1 MKLTPPAGRCLAAG
15 IALACSAI
23 LLPAAALASPAAPGT
38 PAHPTTAVQPLASSA
53 RRVATHPQ
61 RRQLAMTTL
70 TGSFQVVLTAT
81 RSPGTAPAPLATV
94 TAAVYRY
101 TSRGWRLIATRRIGN
116 ASGWFWY
123 SAGVCSF
130 TVTPL
135 VPATGLPR
143 ASNTITVSL
152 LITPAIGCSG
162 PYTTRW

>member
-1 MKLTPPAGRCLAAG
+1 MKLTPRAGRRLAAG

-23 LLPAAALASPAAPGT
+23 LVPAAALASPAVPGT
-38 PAHPTTAVQPLASSA
+38 PGHPAAAVQPLASSA
-53 RRVATHPQ
+53 RGAPAHPQ

-94 TAAVYRY
+94 TAAVYRF
-101 TSRGWRLIATRRIGN
+101 TSRGWRLIATRRIGK

-135 VPATGLPR
+135 VPATGPPR
-143 ASNTITVSL
+143 TSNTITVSL
-152 LITPAIGCSG
+152 LITPATGCSG